1 MLVKGLIA
9 GASLM
14 FGAFIAKRYVLKLSV
29 ETFRRIMD
37 VIMLVAGA
45 SMLLSGLHLI

>member
-1 MLVKGLIA
+1 
-9 GASLM
+9 M

-37 VIMLVAGA
+37 GIMIVAGI
-45 SMLLSGLHLI
+45 SMVLSGLRLV